1 MGRSARAGA
10 TLAVFSAQPLRP
22 LHYQLAKS
30 CYFSKVFD
38 PASFLPARSLPA
50 AALLALRRRSA
61 AYGIRHT
68 VAAMPRC
75 LCGEN
80 HFGEASS

>member
-1 MGRSARAGA
+1 MIKIQR
-10 TLAVFSAQPLRP
+10 FW
-22 LHYQLAKS
+22 QLAKS
-30 CYFSKVFD
+30 CYFSKIFD

-50 AALLALRRRSA
+50 AALLALRRRPS

-75 LCGEN
+75 ATCTTV
-80 HFGEASS
+80 SSAF